1 MRDFFY
7 VKDCSRAYLRLA
19 ERLHEPSVC
28 GEGFNFSHEMPMTVL
43 ELVQIMLRLMDASD
57 VTPDVRNVAAG
68 EIHSQHLSAEKARRL
83 LDWRP
88 EFDLESGLRETID
101 WYRGFLESA
110 R

>member
-1 MRDFFY
+1 

-19 ERLHEPSVC
+19 EQLHEPAVC

-43 ELVQIMLRLMDASD
+43 ELVNVIVRLMGVPSI
-57 VTPDVRNVAAG
+57 TPDVRNVATG
-68 EIHSQHLSAEKARRL
+68 EIHSQHLSAEKARRVL
-83 LDWRP
+83 GWQP

-101 WYRGFLESA
+101 WYREFLGTT